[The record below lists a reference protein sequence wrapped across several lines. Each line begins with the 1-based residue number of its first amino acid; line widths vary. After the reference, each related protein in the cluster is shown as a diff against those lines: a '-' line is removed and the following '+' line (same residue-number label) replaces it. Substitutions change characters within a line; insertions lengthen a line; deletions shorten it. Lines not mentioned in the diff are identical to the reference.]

1 VDPGGQAAEASACPP
16 LARDTAWAVSEETFA
31 NLRRGYEAFNRGDAS
46 AAMDL
51 ATPDVEWG
59 TSGTFPGLVGVYRGP
74 EALRNWMETIRSA
87 WEKFELT
94 PDEVVRDEGDVL
106 VVAELQ
112 RGRGRGS
119 GVEVEMRVFSV
130 YSFREGKVRR
140 RQAFTE
146 REPALEA
153 AGLSE

>member
-1 VDPGGQAAEASACPP
+1 VNLPS
-16 LARDTAWAVSEETFA
+16 RDTAGAISQEKLA
-31 NLRRGYEAFNRGDAS
+31 NLRRGYEAFNRGDPSVAS
-46 AAMDL
+46 DL

-59 TSGTFPGLVGVYRGP
+59 TTGTFPGLVGVYRGP
-74 EALRNWMETIRSA
+74 DALPRWMDTIRSA
-87 WEKFELT
+87 WEKFEVT

-119 GVEVEMRVFSV
+119 GVHVEMRVFSV
-130 YSFREGKVRR
+130 YSFREGKIRR

-146 REPALEA
+146 REAALEA
-153 AGLSE
+153 AGLRE

>member
-1 VDPGGQAAEASACPP
+1 M
-16 LARDTAWAVSEETFA
+16 SEETVA

-46 AAMDL
+46 AAMKL

-59 TSGTFPGLVGVYRGP
+59 TTGTFPGLVGVYRGP
-74 EALRNWMETIRSA
+74 EALPRWMETIRSA
-87 WEKFELT
+87 WEEFEVT

-106 VVAELQ
+106 VVAELE

-130 YSFREGKVRR
+130 YSFRQGRIRR

-146 REPALEA
+146 RGEALTA
-153 AGLSE
+153 AGLRE